1 MFLKLLS
8 VLQHSFLPLVWRE
21 AVVNFSLLI
30 HKATLNNG
38 RDKYIY
44 ASVSTHL
51 FKIFVRMIDSLNVI
65 PREKS
70 YIPSDSDNICLSLC
84 YSMWLINNIFKG
96 LLSIHRTQT
105 KQKA

>member
-30 HKATLNNG
+30 PKATLNNG
-38 RDKYIY
+38 RDKYVY

-51 FKIFVRMIDSLNVI
+51 FKIFCRMIDSLNVI

-70 YIPSDSDNICLSLC
+70 YIPSDSDNICLSFE
-84 YSMWLINNIFKG
+84 LIIFG
-96 LLSIHRTQT
+96 MRLRRISQCGIYQYF
-105 KQKA
+105 AS